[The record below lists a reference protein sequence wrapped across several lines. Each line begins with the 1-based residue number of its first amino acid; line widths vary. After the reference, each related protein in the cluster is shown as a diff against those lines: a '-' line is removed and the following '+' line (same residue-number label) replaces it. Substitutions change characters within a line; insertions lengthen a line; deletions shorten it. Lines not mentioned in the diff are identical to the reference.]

1 MITRML
7 ASLFWLLPTIA
18 LAQPARS
25 GAGEAGYKMGY
36 LIGFFLPIIAF
47 VLVILGIVVWLAWL
61 IFRKPK
67 PPRDRHRSGW

>member
-1 MITRML
+1 MTRIL
-7 ASLFWLLPTIA
+7 VALFSLLPTLA

-36 LIGFFLPIIAF
+36 LIGYFLPIIAF
-47 VLVILGIVVWLAWL
+47 VVVIVGVVVWLAWL

-67 PPRDRHRSGW
+67 PPRDRHHRSGW